1 MKAWCA
7 LALGMVTLIVG
18 CNGGSSP
25 TTPETTTTTSTTTTT
40 VPPSA
45 QLVVQK
51 RAIDVLENTLNTILV
66 NTDFFYYIEVSNQGT
81 ADAVGVQII
90 DVIPETLDIGFLE
103 FTEQSGYDR
112 GMYLGP
118 TRSREYLRSDRGRQI
133 DDGGGKAGERG
144 RRQSRGYQCDFCRE
158 RAIVLYCSRCSRVNL
173 HKLQRDSASHV
184 VNGC

>member
-40 VPPSA
+40 VPLSA

-51 RAIDVLENTLNTILV
+51 RAMDVLENTLNTILV

-103 FTEQSGYDR
+103 FTEQSVYDCGR
-112 GMYLGP
+112 V
-118 TRSREYLRSDRGRQI
+118 SRTVECSLSRLTPGSTFVLIVDV
-133 DDGGGKAGERG
+133 KSTMAGARLENV
-144 RRQSRGYQCDFCRE
+144 
-158 RAIVLYCSRCSRVNL
+158 A
-173 HKLQRDSASHV
+173 V
-184 VNGC
+184 VNPGGVSATSVVNVQ